1 MKKGFTLIELLVS
14 SIILS
19 IGIISLAT
27 LFPTAMRSA
36 SFTRENTKAMESGIQ
51 LLEYLRTLGFTD
63 TELDAGNHT
72 ADSVESK
79 YERYYVIT
87 DNHPVTDMKK
97 IDVYVKWVNATSGA
111 KGTHTRMITTY
122 LANQ

>member
-1 MKKGFTLIELLVS
+1 MKKGFTLVELLVS

-36 SFTRENTKAMESGIQ
+36 NFTRENTKAMECGMQ
-51 LLEYLRTLGFTD
+51 LMEYLRTLGFTD
-63 TELDAGNHT
+63 TELSAGTHA

-79 YERYYVIT
+79 YERYYIIT
-87 DNHPVTDMKK
+87 DDHPVTGMKK
-97 IDVYVKWVNATSGA
+97 IDVYVKWINATAGQSNL
-111 KGTHTRMITTY
+111 HTRIVSTY